1 MINVLCVNIV
11 DPISEVENR
20 YPPLWPAYLA
30 AYADRTLG
38 EGRVDFRV
46 VTKGLEQEI
55 ESYKPHIVALGS
67 VSQNFAL
74 AKQQARVCK
83 ERGLPVVIGGPHIS
97 LLPECLTRDM
107 DVGCIGEGEQT
118 FSELLELFLDQGR
131 FTPDALSDI
140 AGIAYHEDGRVKVT
154 PRREL
159 IRNLDDVPH
168 PKRSL
173 IGYGRDP
180 YIIGSRG
187 CPYKCTYC
195 ASSRFWKTYRVAS
208 ADYAVEEIVELAV
221 HGSRLIR
228 FNDDLFMS
236 NRTRVEKIITGLED
250 QGLLG
255 KIAFSCSL
263 RANLVTKELA
273 ALLKRMNVAS
283 VTMGLESGSNRV
295 LASLKGGVTVEQNE
309 AAVNSLKDAGIQSNA
324 FFVIGAPDETED
336 EIMQTYRFIKR
347 SRLDFVGVYVLVPL
361 PGTPIWD
368 FAAEKG
374 LVSADM
380 DWTLLNMNFE
390 YNADRLVIVSQNLTR
405 DEIKHL
411 YRKFRRQRLYRIL
424 KALPSSPWLWDI
436 PRVALGDLLE
446 RMRRLVAKA

>member
-1 MINVLCVNIV
+1 MIKVLCVNIV

-30 AYADRTLG
+30 ANADRVLG
-38 EGRVDFRV
+38 EGRVDFQV
-46 VTKGLEQEI
+46 MTTGLEEEI
-55 ESYKPHIVALGS
+55 DSYKPDMVALGS
-67 VSQNFAL
+67 VSQNFGL
-74 AKQQARVCK
+74 AKQQARVGK

-107 DVGCIGEGEQT
+107 DVGVVGEGEQT
-118 FSELLELFLDQGR
+118 FTELLKVFLEQRR
-131 FTPDALSDI
+131 FTPDALREIS
-140 AGIAYHEDGRVKVT
+140 GIAYHEDGQVKVT
-154 PRREL
+154 SRREL
-159 IRNLDDVPH
+159 IPNLDDVPH

-208 ADYAVEEIVELAV
+208 ADYAVEEVAELAE
-221 HGSRLIR
+221 HGARLIR

-236 NRTRVEKIITGLED
+236 SRSRVEKIIADL
-250 QGLLG
+250 QNRGLLG

-283 VTMGLESGSNRV
+283 VTMGLESGCNRV

-309 AAVNSLKDAGIQSNA
+309 AAVNFLKDAGIQCNA

-347 SRLDFVGVYVLVPL
+347 SRLDFVNVYVLVPL

-368 FAAEKG
+368 FATEKG

-390 YNADRLVIVSQNLTR
+390 FNADRLVIVSQNLTR
-405 DEIKHL
+405 DEIKRL
-411 YRKFRRQRLYRIL
+411 YGKFRRQRLYRIL
-424 KALPSSPWLWDI
+424 KALPRSPWLRDV
-436 PRVALGDLLE
+436 PRVVVGDLLE
-446 RMRRLVAKA
+446 RMRRLVSKV